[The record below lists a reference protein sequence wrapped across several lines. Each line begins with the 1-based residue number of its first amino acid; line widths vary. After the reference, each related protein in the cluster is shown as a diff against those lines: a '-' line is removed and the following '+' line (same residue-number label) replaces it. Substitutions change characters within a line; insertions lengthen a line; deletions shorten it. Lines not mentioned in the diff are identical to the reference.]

1 MPLYNCFSNRDCE
14 HLDLSVEVSPGNN
27 GYIAEFKTSED
38 YKIYMI
44 PVKLFQ
50 KYTIAIDCESSIE
63 MCCGL
68 YGKYQYKDTSD
79 IVMTNCLSKLAKATY
94 ACFNA
99 TQFKKPV
106 LFDKLFDIKAT
117 LFDYDVPYLS
127 RVAAHENALKL
138 FIKVPKTNKSSI
150 TILEG
155 DYTSYNDTALVKNKI
170 PMSARN
176 KFMEKYLNNHP
187 RTVKAISEL
196 FTYLIKP
203 FADVLSTSTDEVEK
217 AKANSILTG
226 FPSAG
231 LNFYGSNDVILS
243 DVSKTLPSG
252 KLEELEELVDFMY
265 NTGGQNDILKQI
277 TSGTGNNAH
286 QALDTINKIERN
298 NTIIN
303 FDTND
308 FEELLGK
315 LTTPLQLLRTNTGTS
330 YPFADRLIE
339 YLVGNVVTPLDDIS
353 DNISRAK
360 SIVKAN
366 CNMTNISLST
376 PGI

>member
-1 MPLYNCFSNRDCE
+1 
-14 HLDLSVEVSPGNN
+14 
-27 GYIAEFKTSED
+27 
-38 YKIYMI
+38 
-44 PVKLFQ
+44 
-50 KYTIAIDCESSIE
+50 
-63 MCCGL
+63 
-68 YGKYQYKDTSD
+68 
-79 IVMTNCLSKLAKATY
+79 
-94 ACFNA
+94 
-99 TQFKKPV
+99 
-106 LFDKLFDIKAT
+106 
-117 LFDYDVPYLS
+117 
-127 RVAAHENALKL
+127 
-138 FIKVPKTNKSSI
+138 
-150 TILEG
+150 
-155 DYTSYNDTALVKNKI
+155 
-170 PMSARN
+170 MSARN